1 MPPVLIESLVVLI
14 PGALLTAALFRPGR
28 LKIPGLLTLAFVGGY
43 SVAALVAWTL
53 ALLSVLTAATLLAGL
68 ATVSAVLGALAWRR
82 GAPGERLRDLEAQL
96 RADPWDAVLGLT
108 VMGVVAWMRLSF
120 SPLMSL
126 PTNTGMRFWADGLEI
141 ATAGEIPERT
151 LQWGQSIAP
160 AASKMLF
167 NCFTAAMSL
176 VGGPDALPN
185 IAGAVWLIAVF
196 MIPALW
202 WLGRELGLG
211 LTAPLL
217 SLVLAGNPT
226 IIADYFTRDLTPYR
240 AESVGR
246 ILAFSALAL
255 AIAAIRENSGR
266 SRFVVVGVLFAIAT
280 VTHLVPTVVSLGI
293 LFWWVMYCLGRRRLS
308 RQVVTRLAA
317 GLVLG
322 SAVAS
327 MIWFL
332 PNSTLAFSGV
342 KERVPVTAP
351 GVRFDPTLLFAQGI
365 RVPLEAIQER
375 DWYTP
380 PAVLARD
387 LVGTA
392 VKAPVQNG
400 WLWIGVA
407 AGLAV
412 LMALIAPERL
422 RPVGVVSMAL
432 TTNIVLATLLFARFY
447 DSFTMANFGR
457 RRLGDYA
464 TLIVW
469 LLLLLMIELIL
480 IRFKRID
487 RRLPVVG
494 ILVSAL
500 LLLVILMPDLREVGE
515 ASERDRREIEV
526 LNWVRDN
533 TPCDARILSNTR
545 TSGSFQVLTGRA
557 GVNEG
562 MGPFFR
568 PELLRDVNRFLIRTN
583 RFFASP
589 SNNERFL
596 TRHGV
601 DYVVLFWGAG
611 GRTPDLRSARG
622 YPIFMEEAPFL
633 ESLHGGDGASIYKVN
648 AVESSE
654 HLPEPSDHPG
664 YVCQRGPIKA

>member
-1 MPPVLIESLVVLI
+1 MPPVLIESLVLLI
-14 PGALLTAALFRPGR
+14 PGALLTAVLFRPGS
-28 LKIPGLLTLAFVGGY
+28 LTIPGLLTLAFVGGY
-43 SVAALVAWTL
+43 SVAALVAWAL
-53 ALLSVLTAATLLAGL
+53 ALLSVLTPATLLAGL
-68 ATVSAVLGALAWRR
+68 ATVSVLFGALAWRR
-82 GAPGERLRDLEAQL
+82 GPPGERLRDLKAQL

-108 VMGVVAWMRLSF
+108 VMGVVAWVRLSF
-120 SPLMSL
+120 SPVLSL

-141 ATAGEIPERT
+141 ATAGEIPDRT

-176 VGGPDALPN
+176 LGGPDALPN

-196 MIPALW
+196 TIPALW

-211 LTAPLL
+211 LTAPVL

-226 IIADYFTRDLTPYR
+226 IITGEFTRDLNPYR

-246 ILAFSALAL
+246 VVAFSALAL

-266 SRFVVVGVLFAIAT
+266 SRFVIVGLLFAIAT
-280 VTHLVPTVVSLGI
+280 PTHLVPTAVSLGI
-293 LFWWVMYCLGRRRLS
+293 LLWWVVYCLGRRRVS

-322 SAVAS
+322 AAVAS
-327 MIWFL
+327 IIWFL
-332 PNSTLAFSGV
+332 PNSTLAFGGV
-342 KERVPVTAP
+342 TERAPVAAP
-351 GVRFDPTLLFAQGI
+351 EDRFDPTLLFSQGR

-380 PAVLARD
+380 PAALARR
-387 LVGTA
+387 LVGITI
-392 VKAPVQNG
+392 KAPVQNG

-412 LMALIAPERL
+412 LMTLVAPERL

-432 TTNIVLATLLFARFY
+432 TTNTVLATLLFARVY
-447 DSFTMANFGR
+447 DAGALANFGL
-457 RRLGDYA
+457 RRLADYGP
-464 TLIVW
+464 LIVW

-480 IRFKRID
+480 IGIKRID

-500 LLLVILMPDLREVGE
+500 LLLIILMPDLREVGE
-515 ASERDRREIEV
+515 GSERNRREIEV

-533 TPCDARILSNTR
+533 TPCDVRILSNKR
-545 TSGSFQVLTGRA
+545 TSGTFQVLTGRA

-568 PELLRDVNRFLIRTN
+568 PELLRNVNRFLIRTN
-583 RFFASP
+583 RFFANP
-589 SNNERFL
+589 SDNGPFL
-596 TRHGV
+596 TKHGV
-601 DYVVLFWGAG
+601 DYVLLFWRAG
-611 GRTPDLRSARG
+611 GRTRDLRSARG
-622 YPIFMEEAPFL
+622 YPMDMEEAPFL
-633 ESLHGGDGASIYKVN
+633 ELLHGGGGASIYRVN
-648 AVESSE
+648 AVDSSE